1 MIRLYLAIFAVILIG
16 LTLSEIQNGESIV
29 VIIILGTL
37 ALIVCS
43 YLVYSIF
50 HDVFFLKRVKRAF
63 ERLSFESLL
72 QGNNQTYI
80 VESLMFDCCPT
91 SPVATAEFTV
101 SGQKENETEGFLHII
116 DHLENKSYNLYIF
129 NIQISKDVHIF
140 NGKYKD
146 QIKFNLYAPIAK
158 AMAKKD
164 LLSVKFDREYKSGKL
179 RFSYT
184 VEVPSKKIGESEY
197 CIDSNWGYLKGL
209 KF

>member
-1 MIRLYLAIFAVILIG
+1 MIRLYLALFAVILIG

-50 HDVFFLKRVKRAF
+50 HDVFFLRRVKRAF
-63 ERLSFESLL
+63 EGLSFESLL
-72 QGNNQTYI
+72 QGNNQSYI
-80 VESLMFDCCPT
+80 VESLMFDCCPPSSVT
-91 SPVATAEFTV
+91 PVEFTI
-101 SGQKENETEGFLHII
+101 SAQKENETEGFLQII

-129 NIQISKDVHIF
+129 DIQISKDVHIF

-146 QIKFNLYAPIAK
+146 QIQFNLYDPIAK
-158 AMAKKD
+158 AKGKKN
-164 LLSVKFDREYKSGKL
+164 LLSVKFDREYKLGKL
-179 RFSYT
+179 RFSYA
-184 VEVPSKKIGESEY
+184 VEVLSKRIGESEY
-197 CIDSNWGYLKGL
+197 CIDSNWGYLKDL

>member
-1 MIRLYLAIFAVILIG
+1 MVRVYLAIFAVILIG
-16 LTLSEIQNGESIV
+16 QTLSEIQNGGSIV

-50 HDVFFLKRVKRAF
+50 HDVFFLRRVKRAF
-63 ERLSFESLL
+63 ERLSFENLL
-72 QGNNQTYI
+72 QGNSQTYI
-80 VESLMFDCCPT
+80 IESFMYECCHKPILVLDEYT
-91 SPVATAEFTV
+91 ISAK
-101 SGQKENETEGFLHII
+101 QENETEGFLHII

-129 NIQISKDVHIF
+129 NIQISKDIHIF

-146 QIKFNLYAPIAK
+146 QIQFNVYDPIAK
-158 AMAKKD
+158 ARAKRD

-179 RFSYT
+179 HFSYT
-184 VEVPSKKIGESEY
+184 AEVQSKKIEDTGY